1 MSPRKWNFSLA
12 SKRFMAATC
21 TRTPRNRDVVAWE
34 KWLQTVLRNRSLLK
48 FVCTCIQPCKLT
60 LPRAA
65 VTTNP
70 KYIFPW
76 CRQAAPYNSGAEGGC
91 MQQDENPPT
100 QDLSERRCRQP
111 RCSSGGSEPSIA
123 LGCSG
128 LASQSTPPDGIKTVC
143 PEPQARG
150 SEGA

>member
-1 MSPRKWNFSLA
+1 
-12 SKRFMAATC
+12 
-21 TRTPRNRDVVAWE
+21 
-34 KWLQTVLRNRSLLK
+34 
-48 FVCTCIQPCKLT
+48 
-60 LPRAA
+60 
-65 VTTNP
+65 
-70 KYIFPW
+70 
-76 CRQAAPYNSGAEGGC
+76 

-143 PEPQARG
+143 VRSPKQGAQKVPSGHKFDPMRAPNHEIG
-150 SEGA
+150 SIAFDNYSTVNNDMIRSNTDSNNNMK